1 MNFKEKLLAKPDPN
15 VPAMIKTKV
24 TEEVDLEYEYYLDV
38 IDNEKEFISDMI
50 FEFLQE
56 RIIEWEKDSFC
67 IDTSLVINKH
77 NRVGHHTLL
86 GDLCNLV
93 TDVINPIIVIEE
105 EQIKVQETE
114 TEPESDYDSETYY

>member
-1 MNFKEKLLAKPDPN
+1 MNFKEKLLAKQDPH

-56 RIIEWEKDSFC
+56 RITEWEEDSLC

-77 NRVGHHTLL
+77 NRIGHHTLL

-93 TDVINPIIVIEE
+93 TEVINPIIVVEE
-105 EQIKVQETE
+105 EQIKVQEPE
-114 TEPESDYDSETYY
+114 TESDYDSETYY